1 MQAQQLTQGEKA
13 RVQEAKAQG
22 KAFTFNAQEQREAA
36 DISRAASEVDYYRNM
51 QDFYAN
57 ARISQGAQTWASGA
71 KFAGNTIQTYAAGQ
85 QARTTGDF
93 DDFGMT

>member
-71 KFAGNTIQTYAAGQ
+71 KFAGNTMQTYAAGS
-85 QARTTGDF
+85 QARSTGNF
-93 DDFGMT
+93 DDFGMG